1 MADAVHVTG
10 DIVRNVGL
18 GGVLMRPKVGFS
30 PFLGI
35 AALALLILW
44 GPGRALETRN
54 DLKDAAAPREITP
67 RGELAADERATID
80 LFERSRN
87 SVVFITTKQAV
98 VDFWSRNVM
107 SVPRGTGSGFIWDDA
122 GHIVTNFH
130 VIQGASEASVK
141 LVDGRSFQASLVGAS
156 PEHDIAV
163 LKIGIGF
170 KGPRP
175 IPVGTSGDLKVGQRV
190 YAIGNPFG
198 LDWTLT
204 SGIVSALNRSLN
216 EDDGSLLEHLIQ
228 TDAAIN
234 PGNSGGPLLDS
245 AGRLIGMNTA
255 IYSPSGAAS
264 GIGFAVP
271 VDTVNCVVPSLVR
284 DGRYVHP
291 SIGIT
296 VDERL
301 NERLEEATGIEGAYV
316 LRVAKGSSADEAGL
330 RAAKISREGEF
341 FGGDI
346 IVSVNGRKVESVSR
360 LIATLDDYRI
370 GDTVRLGVKRG
381 DKLIEVPVRLRGS
394 S

>member
-1 MADAVHVTG
+1 MRSEIRFWPPLAV
-10 DIVRNVGL
+10 
-18 GGVLMRPKVGFS
+18 
-30 PFLGI
+30 
-35 AALALLILW
+35 AALAMLMPW
-44 GPGRALETRN
+44 APGRALEAR
-54 DLKDAAAPREITP
+54 DAVNATAAPREITP
-67 RGELAADERATID
+67 RGELSSDEKATID

-98 VDFWSRNVM
+98 MDFWSRNVT

-141 LVDGRSFQASLVGAS
+141 LVDGRSFRASLVGAS
-156 PEHDIAV
+156 PEHDLAV

-216 EDDGSLLEHLIQ
+216 QDDGSLLEHLIQ

-255 IYSPSGAAS
+255 IYSPSGAAA

-271 VDTVNCVVPSLVR
+271 VDTVNRVVPSLVR
-284 DGRYVHP
+284 DGRYEQP
-291 SIGIT
+291 SIGIR

-301 NERLEEATGIEGAYV
+301 NQRLVEVTGIEGAFV
-316 LRVAKGSSADEAGL
+316 LRVVKGSSAEEAGL

-341 FGGDI
+341 FGGDV
-346 IVSVNGRKVESVSR
+346 IVSVNGKKIESVSR
-360 LIATLDDYRI
+360 LLATLDDYRI
-370 GDTVRLGVKRG
+370 GNTVRLGVRRG
-381 DKLIEVPVRLRGS
+381 DTLIEVQVRLEAPTER
-394 S
+394 

>member
-1 MADAVHVTG
+1 MR
-10 DIVRNVGL
+10 VRIRLSPWLGL
-18 GGVLMRPKVGFS
+18 GASMLLMPW
-30 PFLGI
+30 L
-35 AALALLILW
+35 
-44 GPGRALETRN
+44 PGRAVDARN
-54 DLKDAAAPREITP
+54 ELKGAAAPREITP
-67 RGELAADERATID
+67 RGELGADERATID

-98 VDFWSRNVM
+98 VDFWSRNVT

-141 LVDGRSFQASLVGAS
+141 LVDGRSFRASLVGAS
-156 PEHDIAV
+156 PAHDIAV
-163 LKIGIGF
+163 LKIVVGF

-175 IPVGTSGDLKVGQRV
+175 VPIGTSGDLKVGQRV

-245 AGRLIGMNTA
+245 AGRLVGMNTA
-255 IYSPSGAAS
+255 IYSPSGAAA

-271 VDTVNCVVPSLVR
+271 VDTVNRVVPSLVR
-284 DGRYVHP
+284 DGRYEQP
-291 SIGIT
+291 SIGVR

-301 NERLEEATGIEGAYV
+301 NERLEEATGIEGAFV
-316 LRVAKGSSADEAGL
+316 LRVVKGSSAEQAGL
-330 RAAKISREGEF
+330 QGAKISREGEF

-346 IVSVNGRKVESVSR
+346 IVSVNGKRIDSVSR
-360 LIATLDDYRI
+360 LLATLDDYSI
-370 GDTVRLGVKRG
+370 GNTVRLGVKRG
-381 DKLIEVPVRLRGS
+381 DKLIDVPVRLEAASDR
-394 S
+394 

>member
-1 MADAVHVTG
+1 MKV
-10 DIVRNVGL
+10 DIRL
-18 GGVLMRPKVGFS
+18 SVLT
-30 PFLGI
+30 GI
-35 AALALLILW
+35 AALTMLMPSA
-44 GPGRALETRN
+44 PGRTFEARN
-54 DLKDAAAPREITP
+54 DPKETAAPREITP

-98 VDFWSRNVM
+98 MDFWSRNVT

-141 LVDGRSFQASLVGAS
+141 LVDGRSFRASLVGAS

-245 AGRLIGMNTA
+245 AGRLVGMNTA
-255 IYSPSGAAS
+255 IYSPSGAAA

-271 VDTVNCVVPSLVR
+271 VDTVNRVVPSLVR
-284 DGRYVHP
+284 DGRYEQP
-291 SIGIT
+291 SIGIN

-301 NERLEEATGIEGAYV
+301 NERLEEATGIEGAFV
-316 LRVAKGSSADEAGL
+316 LRVAKGSSAEEAGL
-330 RAAKISREGEF
+330 KGAKISREGEF

-346 IVSVNGRKVESVSR
+346 IVSVNGKKIESVSR
-360 LIATLDDYRI
+360 LLATLDDYRI
-370 GDTVRLGVKRG
+370 GNTVRLGVRRG
-381 DKLIEVPVRLRGS
+381 DRLIEVAVRLQAAGER
-394 S
+394 

>member
-1 MADAVHVTG
+1 
-10 DIVRNVGL
+10 
-18 GGVLMRPKVGFS
+18 MRLKIGFS
-30 PFLGI
+30 PLLGL
-35 AALALLILW
+35 AALTMLMSLS
-44 GPGRALETRN
+44 PGRAFEVRN
-54 DLKDAAAPREITP
+54 ELKDTAASREITP
-67 RGELAADERATID
+67 RGELSGDERATID

-98 VDFWSRNVM
+98 MDFWGRNVT

-141 LVDGRSFQASLVGAS
+141 LVDGRSFRASLVGAS
-156 PEHDIAV
+156 PEHDMAV
-163 LKIGIGF
+163 LKIATGF

-245 AGRLIGMNTA
+245 AGRLIGINTA
-255 IYSPSGAAS
+255 IYSPSGAAT

-271 VDTVNCVVPSLVR
+271 VDTVNRVVPSLVR
-284 DGRYVHP
+284 DGRYDQP
-291 SIGIT
+291 SIGIR

-301 NERLEEATGIEGAYV
+301 NERLEEATGIEGAFV
-316 LRVAKGSSADEAGL
+316 LRVAKGSSAEEAGL
-330 RAAKISREGEF
+330 RAAKVSREGEF

-346 IVSVNGRKVESVSR
+346 IVSVNGKKIESVSR
-360 LIATLDDYRI
+360 LLATLDDYRI
-370 GDTVRLGVKRG
+370 GNTVRLGVKRG
-381 DKLIEVPVRLRGS
+381 NQFIEVPVRLQAATER
-394 S
+394 

>member
-1 MADAVHVTG
+1 MILATRVSLL
-10 DIVRNVGL
+10 L
-18 GGVLMRPKVGFS
+18 GV
-30 PFLGI
+30 
-35 AALALLILW
+35 AASTMLILW
-44 GPGRALETRN
+44 APGRALAARN
-54 DLKDAAAPREITP
+54 ELNDSAAPREITP
-67 RGELAADERATID
+67 RGELGSDERATID

-87 SVVFITTKQAV
+87 SVVFISTKQAV

-130 VIQGASEASVK
+130 VIEGASEASIK
-141 LVDGRSFQASLVGAS
+141 LVDGRSFRASLVGVS

-175 IPVGTSGDLKVGQRV
+175 IPIGTSGDLRVGQKV

-204 SGIVSALNRSLN
+204 SGIVSAQNRSIT
-216 EDDGSLLEHLIQ
+216 EDDGRLLEHLIQ

-245 AGRLIGMNTA
+245 SGRLIGMNTA
-255 IYSPSGAAS
+255 IYSPSGAAA

-271 VDTVNCVVPSLVR
+271 VDMVNRVVPSLVR
-284 DGRYVHP
+284 DGHYESP
-291 SIGIT
+291 SIGIS

-301 NERLEEATGIEGAYV
+301 NERLEAVTGIEGAFV
-316 LRVAKGSSADEAGL
+316 LRVSQGSSGADAGL
-330 RAAKISREGEF
+330 QGAKISREGEF
-341 FGGDI
+341 IGGDI
-346 IVSVNGRKVESVSR
+346 IVSVNGKKIESVSR
-360 LIATLDDYRI
+360 LLATLDDYQI
-370 GDTVRLGVKRG
+370 GNTVRLGVQRG
-381 DKLIEVPVRLRGS
+381 NKLIEIAVRLQAGNEP
-394 S
+394 

>member
-1 MADAVHVTG
+1 MSLKIRFPLLLAFAAMTM
-10 DIVRNVGL
+10 
-18 GGVLMRPKVGFS
+18 LMPW
-30 PFLGI
+30 
-35 AALALLILW
+35 A
-44 GPGRALETRN
+44 PGRALEVRS
-54 DLKDAAAPREITP
+54 DLKDAAAPRAITP
-67 RGELAADERATID
+67 RGELASDERATID

-141 LVDGRSFQASLVGAS
+141 LVDGRSFRASLVGAS

-271 VDTVNCVVPSLVR
+271 VDTVNRVVPSLVR
-284 DGRYVHP
+284 DGRYEQP
-291 SIGIT
+291 SIGIR

-301 NERLEEATGIEGAYV
+301 NERLVEATGIEGAFV
-316 LRVAKGSSADEAGL
+316 LRVTKGSSAEEAGL

-346 IVSVNGRKVESVSR
+346 IVSVDGKTVESVSR
-360 LIATLDDYRI
+360 LLATLDDYRI
-370 GDTVRLGVKRG
+370 GNTVRLGVKRG
-381 DKLIEVPVRLRGS
+381 NQLIEVPVRLQAATER
-394 S
+394 

>member
-1 MADAVHVTG
+1 LKFKIRFPLLLAVS
-10 DIVRNVGL
+10 
-18 GGVLMRPKVGFS
+18 VLTMLTPWAPV
-30 PFLGI
+30 
-35 AALALLILW
+35 
-44 GPGRALETRN
+44 RALDGRN
-54 DLKDAAAPREITP
+54 DSKGAAAPRAITP
-67 RGELAADERATID
+67 RGELAGDERATID

-98 VDFWSRNVM
+98 MDFWGRNVT
-107 SVPRGTGSGFIWDDA
+107 SIPRGTGSGFIWDDA

-141 LVDGRSFQASLVGAS
+141 LVDGRSFRASLVGAS

-170 KGPRP
+170 KGPPP

-255 IYSPSGAAS
+255 IYSPSGAAA

-271 VDTVNCVVPSLVR
+271 VDLVNRVVPSLVR
-284 DGRYVHP
+284 DGHYEQP
-291 SIGIT
+291 SIGIR

-301 NERLEEATGIEGAYV
+301 NERLEEATGIEGAFV
-316 LRVAKGSSADEAGL
+316 LRVAKGSSAEEAGL

-346 IVSVNGRKVESVSR
+346 IVSVNGKKIESVSR
-360 LIATLDDYRI
+360 LLATLDDYRI
-370 GDTVRLGVKRG
+370 GNTVRLGVKRG
-381 DKLIEVPVRLRGS
+381 KQLIEVPVRLQAATER
-394 S
+394 

>member
-1 MADAVHVTG
+1 MILPATP
-10 DIVRNVGL
+10 IW
-18 GGVLMRPKVGFS
+18 GFRRCVALLA
-30 PFLGI
+30 PALI
-35 AALALLILW
+35 AAALLTLW
-44 GPGRALETRN
+44 QPALASNGRT
-54 DLKDAAAPREITP
+54 DPKAAAASRAITP
-67 RGELAADERATID
+67 RGDLSADEKATID
-80 LFERSRN
+80 LFERSRS
-87 SVVFITTKQAV
+87 SVVFITTKQSV

-122 GHIVTNFH
+122 GHVVTNFH

-141 LVDGRSFQASLVGAS
+141 LADGRSFRATLAGAS
-156 PEHDIAV
+156 PEHDIAI

-175 IPVGTSGDLKVGQRV
+175 IPVGTSADLRVGQRV

-216 EDDGSLLEHLIQ
+216 EEDGSLLEHLIQ

-255 IYSPSGAAS
+255 IYSPSGAAA

-271 VDTVNCVVPSLVR
+271 VDTVNRVVPYLIQS
-284 DGRYVHP
+284 GHYEQP
-291 SIGIT
+291 SIGIRL
-296 VDERL
+296 DERL
-301 NERLEEATGIEGAYV
+301 NERLEQATGIEGAFV
-316 LRVAKGSSADEAGL
+316 LGVTPGSSADEAGL
-330 RAAKISREGEF
+330 QAARISREGEIV
-341 FGGDI
+341 GGDV
-346 IVSVNGRKVESVSR
+346 IVSVNGTGIDSVAR
-360 LIATLDDYRI
+360 LLVTLDDYRI

-381 DKLIEVPVRLRGS
+381 VKLIEIPVKLQAGS
-394 S
+394 

>member
-1 MADAVHVTG
+1 LKLKIRFPLLLAAS
-10 DIVRNVGL
+10 
-18 GGVLMRPKVGFS
+18 VLTMLS
-30 PFLGI
+30 PW
-35 AALALLILW
+35 APVQALY
-44 GPGRALETRN
+44 GRN
-54 DLKDAAAPREITP
+54 DSKDAAAPREITP
-67 RGELAADERATID
+67 RGELAGDEKATID

-98 VDFWSRNVM
+98 MDFWSRNIT

-141 LVDGRSFQASLVGAS
+141 LVDGRSFRASLVGAS

-170 KGPRP
+170 KGPRA

-255 IYSPSGAAS
+255 IYSPSGGAS

-271 VDTVNCVVPSLVR
+271 VDTVNRVVPSLVR
-284 DGRYVHP
+284 DGRYEQP
-291 SIGIT
+291 SIGVR

-301 NERLEEATGIEGAYV
+301 NERLVEATGIEGAFV
-316 LRVAKGSSADEAGL
+316 LRVAKGSSAEEAGL
-330 RAAKISREGEF
+330 KAAKISREGEF

-346 IVSVNGRKVESVSR
+346 IVSVNGKKIESVSR
-360 LIATLDDYRI
+360 LLATLDDYRI
-370 GDTVRLGVKRG
+370 GTTVRLGVKRG
-381 DKLIEVPVRLRGS
+381 NQLIEVPVRLQAATER
-394 S
+394 

>member
-1 MADAVHVTG
+1 MKFE
-10 DIVRNVGL
+10 IRFSQLLGL
-18 GGVLMRPKVGFS
+18 AALSVLMPLAQGQTLGVHNEPK
-30 PFLGI
+30 
-35 AALALLILW
+35 
-44 GPGRALETRN
+44 
-54 DLKDAAAPREITP
+54 DMAAPREITP
-67 RGELAADERATID
+67 RGELAGDERATID

-98 VDFWSRNVM
+98 MDFWSRNVT

-141 LVDGRSFQASLVGAS
+141 LVDGRSFRASLVGAS

-198 LDWTLT
+198 LDFTLT

-245 AGRLIGMNTA
+245 AGRLVGMNTA
-255 IYSPSGAAS
+255 IYSPSGAAA

-271 VDTVNCVVPSLVR
+271 VDTVNRVVPSLVR
-284 DGRYVHP
+284 DGHYDQP
-291 SIGIT
+291 SIGIRL
-296 VDERL
+296 DERL
-301 NERLEEATGIEGAYV
+301 NERLEEVTGIEGAFV
-316 LRVAKGSSADEAGL
+316 LRVAKGSSAEEAGL
-330 RAAKISREGEF
+330 KGARISRDGEF
-341 FGGDI
+341 IGGDV
-346 IVSVNGRKVESVSR
+346 IVSVNGKRIESVSR
-360 LIATLDDYRI
+360 LFATLDDYRI
-370 GDTVRLGVKRG
+370 GNTVRLGVKRG
-381 DKLIEVPVRLRGS
+381 DKLMEVPVRLEGARQP
-394 S
+394 

>member
-1 MADAVHVTG
+1 MKCE
-10 DIVRNVGL
+10 IR
-18 GGVLMRPKVGFS
+18 FS
-30 PFLGI
+30 PLLAV
-35 AALALLILW
+35 AALTTLMCWA
-44 GPGRALETRN
+44 PGLAFEARN
-54 DLKDAAAPREITP
+54 KLKDTATPREITP
-67 RGELAADERATID
+67 RGELSGDERATID

-87 SVVFITTKQAV
+87 SVVYISTKQAV

-141 LVDGRSFQASLVGAS
+141 LVDGQTFRASLVGAS

-245 AGRLIGMNTA
+245 AGRLIGMNSA
-255 IYSPSGAAS
+255 IYSPSGAAA
-264 GIGFAVP
+264 GVGFAVP
-271 VDTVNCVVPSLVR
+271 VDTVNRVVPYLVR
-284 DGRYVHP
+284 DGRYEQP
-291 SIGIT
+291 SIGIS

-301 NERLEEATGIEGAYV
+301 NERLVEATGIEGAFV
-316 LRVAKGSSADEAGL
+316 LGVAKGSSAEEAGL

-346 IVSVNGRKVESVSR
+346 IVSVNGKKLDSVSR
-360 LIATLDDYRI
+360 LLATFDDYQI
-370 GDTVRLGVKRG
+370 GNTVRLGVKRG
-381 DKLIEVPVRLRGS
+381 DKLIEVSVRLQAASER
-394 S
+394 

>member
-1 MADAVHVTG
+1 
-10 DIVRNVGL
+10 
-18 GGVLMRPKVGFS
+18 MRLKIPFS
-30 PFLGI
+30 PLLGL
-35 AALALLILW
+35 AALTMLMPWA
-44 GPGRALETRN
+44 PGRAFEARN
-54 DLKDAAAPREITP
+54 ELKDTAAPREITP
-67 RGELAADERATID
+67 RGELSGDEKATID

-98 VDFWSRNVM
+98 MDFWGRSVT

-141 LVDGRSFQASLVGAS
+141 LVDGRSFRASLVGAS

-163 LKIGIGF
+163 LKIGVGF

-216 EDDGSLLEHLIQ
+216 EDDGSLLEHLVQ

-255 IYSPSGAAS
+255 IYSPSGAAA

-271 VDTVNCVVPSLVR
+271 VDAVNRVVPSLVR
-284 DGRYVHP
+284 DGHYEQP
-291 SIGIT
+291 SIGVR

-301 NERLEEATGIEGAYV
+301 NERLEEATGIEGAFV
-316 LRVAKGSSADEAGL
+316 LRVAKGSSAEEAGL
-330 RAAKISREGEF
+330 RAAKISRDGEF
-341 FGGDI
+341 FGGDV
-346 IVSVNGRKVESVSR
+346 IVSVNGKKIESASR
-360 LIATLDDYRI
+360 LLVTLDDYRI
-370 GDTVRLGVKRG
+370 GNTVRLGVKRG
-381 DKLIEVPVRLRGS
+381 NQFVEVPVRLQAATER
-394 S
+394 

>member
-1 MADAVHVTG
+1 MFMPWAPARAFEA
-10 DIVRNVGL
+10 RN
-18 GGVLMRPKVGFS
+18 
-30 PFLGI
+30 
-35 AALALLILW
+35 
-44 GPGRALETRN
+44 E
-54 DLKDAAAPREITP
+54 LKDTAAPREITP
-67 RGELAADERATID
+67 RGELSSDERATID

-141 LVDGRSFQASLVGAS
+141 LVDGRSFRASLVGAS

-175 IPVGTSGDLKVGQRV
+175 IPVGTSADLKVGQRV

-204 SGIVSALNRSLN
+204 SGIASALNRSLN

-255 IYSPSGAAS
+255 IYSPSGAAA

-271 VDTVNCVVPSLVR
+271 VDTVNRVVPSLVR
-284 DGRYVHP
+284 DGRYEQP
-291 SIGIT
+291 SIGIR

-301 NERLEEATGIEGAYV
+301 NERLEEVTGIEGAFV
-316 LRVAKGSSADEAGL
+316 LRVAKGSSAEEAGL

-346 IVSVNGRKVESVSR
+346 IVSVNGKKIESVSR
-360 LIATLDDYRI
+360 LLATLDDYRI
-370 GDTVRLGVKRG
+370 GNTVRLGVKRG
-381 DKLIEVPVRLRGS
+381 NQLIEIPVRLQAAREP
-394 S
+394 

>member
-1 MADAVHVTG
+1 
-10 DIVRNVGL
+10 
-18 GGVLMRPKVGFS
+18 MRLETRFS
-30 PFLGI
+30 PLLAF
-35 AALALLILW
+35 AALTMLMPS
-44 GPGRALETRN
+44 GPGRAVDLRN
-54 DLKDAAAPREITP
+54 DLKGSAAPREITP
-67 RGELAADERATID
+67 RGELGGDERATID

-87 SVVFITTKQAV
+87 SVVFISTKQAV

-130 VIQGASEASVK
+130 VIQGASEASIK
-141 LVDGRSFQASLVGAS
+141 LVDGRSFRASLVGVS

-170 KGPRP
+170 KGARP
-175 IPVGTSGDLKVGQRV
+175 IPIGTSGDLAVGQRV

-204 SGIVSALNRSLN
+204 SGIVSAQNRSIT
-216 EDDGSLLEHLIQ
+216 EDDGRLLEHLIQ

-255 IYSPSGAAS
+255 IYSPSGAAA

-271 VDTVNCVVPSLVR
+271 VDTVNRVVPSLIR
-284 DGRYVHP
+284 DGHYEQP
-291 SIGIT
+291 SIGIR

-301 NERLEEATGIEGAYV
+301 NERLELVTGIEGAFV
-316 LRVAKGSSADEAGL
+316 LRVAPGSSAEEVGL
-330 RAAKISREGEF
+330 QAARISREGEF
-341 FGGDI
+341 IGGDV
-346 IVSVNGRKVESVSR
+346 IVSVNGKKIESVSR
-360 LIATLDDYRI
+360 LLATLDDYQI
-370 GDTVRLGVKRG
+370 GNTVRLGVKRG
-381 DKLIEVPVRLRGS
+381 NKLIEIPVRLQAATQP
-394 S
+394 

>member
-1 MADAVHVTG
+1 MKCE
-10 DIVRNVGL
+10 IR
-18 GGVLMRPKVGFS
+18 FS
-30 PFLGI
+30 PL
-35 AALALLILW
+35 LAVATLTMFMPW
-44 GPGRALETRN
+44 APARAFEARN
-54 DLKDAAAPREITP
+54 ELKDTAAPREITP
-67 RGELAADERATID
+67 RGELSSDERATID

-141 LVDGRSFQASLVGAS
+141 LVDGRSFRASLVGAS

-175 IPVGTSGDLKVGQRV
+175 IPVGTSADLKVGQRV

-204 SGIVSALNRSLN
+204 SGIASALNRSLN

-255 IYSPSGAAS
+255 IYSPSGAAA

-271 VDTVNCVVPSLVR
+271 VDTVNRVVPSLVR
-284 DGRYVHP
+284 DGRYEQP
-291 SIGIT
+291 SIGIK

-301 NERLEEATGIEGAYV
+301 NERLEEATGIEGAFV
-316 LRVAKGSSADEAGL
+316 LRVAKGSSAEEAGL

-346 IVSVNGRKVESVSR
+346 IVSVNGKRIESVSR
-360 LIATLDDYRI
+360 LLATLDDFRI
-370 GDTVRLGVKRG
+370 GNTVRLGVKRG
-381 DKLIEVPVRLRGS
+381 NQLIEIPVRLQAAREP
-394 S
+394 

>member
-1 MADAVHVTG
+1 MRLK
-10 DIVRNVGL
+10 IRFSPLLGL
-18 GGVLMRPKVGFS
+18 AMLAVLMAGP
-30 PFLGI
+30 
-35 AALALLILW
+35 
-44 GPGRALETRN
+44 PGRALAAQN
-54 DLKDAAAPREITP
+54 DSKEAAAPREITP
-67 RGELAADERATID
+67 RGELAGDERATID

-98 VDFWSRNVM
+98 VDFWSRNVT
-107 SVPRGTGSGFIWDDA
+107 SVPRGTGSGFLWDDA

-130 VIQGASEASVK
+130 VIQGASEASIK
-141 LVDGRSFQASLVGAS
+141 LVDGRTFRASLVGVS
-156 PEHDIAV
+156 PAHDIAV

-170 KGPRP
+170 TGPRP

-204 SGIVSALNRSLN
+204 SGVVSALNRSLN

-245 AGRLIGMNTA
+245 AGRLVGMNTA
-255 IYSPSGAAS
+255 IYSPSGAAA

-271 VDTVNCVVPSLVR
+271 VDTVNRVVPSLVR
-284 DGRYVHP
+284 DGRYEQP
-291 SIGIT
+291 SIGIK

-301 NERLEEATGIEGAYV
+301 NERLEEATGIEGAFV
-316 LRVAKGSSADEAGL
+316 LRVEKGSSAAEAGL

-346 IVSVNGRKVESVSR
+346 IVSVNGKKSESVSR
-360 LIATLDDYRI
+360 LLATLDDYRI
-370 GDTVRLGVKRG
+370 GNTVRLGVRRG
-381 DKLIEVPVRLRGS
+381 TQFIEVPVRLQATTER
-394 S
+394 

>member
-1 MADAVHVTG
+1 LA
-10 DIVRNVGL
+10 L
-18 GGVLMRPKVGFS
+18 
-30 PFLGI
+30 
-35 AALALLILW
+35 AALIMLMPSP
-44 GPGRALETRN
+44 PGRALEARN
-54 DLKDAAAPREITP
+54 ELKDPAAPREITP
-67 RGELAADERATID
+67 RGELSGDEKATID

-107 SVPRGTGSGFIWDDA
+107 TVPRGTGSGFIWDDA

-156 PEHDIAV
+156 REHDIAV

-170 KGPRP
+170 KGPRQ

-255 IYSPSGAAS
+255 IYSPSGAAA

-271 VDTVNCVVPSLVR
+271 VDTVNRVVPSLVR
-284 DGRYVHP
+284 YGHYEQP
-291 SIGIT
+291 SIGIG

-301 NERLEEATGIEGAYV
+301 NERLVEATGIEGAFV
-316 LRVAKGSSADEAGL
+316 LRVAKGSSAEEAGIK
-330 RAAKISREGEF
+330 AAKISREGEF

-346 IVSVNGRKVESVSR
+346 IVSVNGKKIESVSR
-360 LIATLDDYRI
+360 LLATLDDYRI

-381 DKLIEVPVRLRGS
+381 GQQFEIAVRLQAARER
-394 S
+394 

>member
-1 MADAVHVTG
+1 
-10 DIVRNVGL
+10 
-18 GGVLMRPKVGFS
+18 MRREIRFS
-30 PFLGI
+30 PLLSI
-35 AALALLILW
+35 AALTMLMPWA
-44 GPGRALETRN
+44 PGRAFEARSEV
-54 DLKDAAAPREITP
+54 KDTAAPREITP
-67 RGELAADERATID
+67 RGELAGDERATID

-130 VIQGASEASVK
+130 VIQGASEASIK
-141 LVDGRSFQASLVGAS
+141 LVDGRSFRAALVGVS
-156 PEHDIAV
+156 PAHDIAV

-245 AGRLIGMNTA
+245 AGRLVGMNTA

-271 VDTVNCVVPSLVR
+271 VDTVNRVVPLLVR
-284 DGRYVHP
+284 DGRYVQP
-291 SIGIT
+291 SIGIR

-301 NERLEEATGIEGAYV
+301 NERLEEATGFVGAFV
-316 LRVAKGSSADEAGL
+316 LRVEKGSSADEAGL

-346 IVSVNGRKVESVSR
+346 IVSVNGKKIESVSR
-360 LIATLDDYRI
+360 LLAALDDYRI
-370 GDTVRLGVKRG
+370 GNTVRLGVRRG
-381 DKLIEVPVRLRGS
+381 DQLIEVPVRLQAATER
-394 S
+394 

>member
-1 MADAVHVTG
+1 MPSA
-10 DIVRNVGL
+10 
-18 GGVLMRPKVGFS
+18 
-30 PFLGI
+30 
-35 AALALLILW
+35 
-44 GPGRALETRN
+44 PGRALDARN

-67 RGELAADERATID
+67 RGELAGDERATID

-98 VDFWSRNVM
+98 MDFWSRNVT

-141 LVDGRSFQASLVGAS
+141 LVDGRSFRASLVGVS

-175 IPVGTSGDLKVGQRV
+175 IPIGTSGDLKVGQRV

-245 AGRLIGMNTA
+245 AGRLVGMNTA
-255 IYSPSGAAS
+255 IYSPSGVAS

-271 VDTVNCVVPSLVR
+271 VDTVNRVVPSLVR
-284 DGRYVHP
+284 DGRYEQP
-291 SIGIT
+291 SIGIR

-301 NERLEEATGIEGAYV
+301 NERLEEATGIEGAFV
-316 LRVAKGSSADEAGL
+316 LRVAKGSSAEEAGL
-330 RAAKISREGEF
+330 RAAKDFPR
-341 FGGDI
+341 
-346 IVSVNGRKVESVSR
+346 GRV
-360 LIATLDDYRI
+360 L
-370 GDTVRLGVKRG
+370 RG
-381 DKLIEVPVRLRGS
+381 RYHRLRQRQEDRVGLPPARDLGRLPNRQYGS
-394 S
+394 IRCEAGQPAHRSPGAIAGGNRTVAGTRARGRVG